1 MNTLVIAVGLMFVGS
16 AVSAFLTQGTR
27 TPLAIWA
34 LIIRSALLWR
44 GPVLVARSKSVRSC
58 LRTEPCERGV
68 GCSYLADLGPSVLG
82 GPLDYAVLPPDIGDS
97 NDDNRPPGTNSRRQE

>member
-34 LIIRSALLWR
+34 LIIGLLCCGAGLFWSRVQKVFGPAFAQSLASAASDARIWLILVLLFW
-44 GPVLVARSKSVRSC
+44 VALSTM
-58 LRTEPCERGV
+58 LFF
-68 GCSYLADLGPSVLG
+68 
-82 GPLDYAVLPPDIGDS
+82 PPDIGDS